1 MAAWAEDHFGDAAP
15 VKPVVLEFSMSSRRK
30 PLFQKFAARQQLP
43 LLFRRSLSG
52 LLAVGALLLSL
63 PTESRS
69 ADPSA
74 ATPAD
79 ETVWQHAAVAADHP
93 LASQAGVEVLRRGGN
108 VVDAAVAV
116 GFALSVLR
124 PASSGL
130 GGGGFMVI
138 WDAKQQRAIALD
150 YRERAPLAVSREA
163 YAAAADESRKGGLA
177 VGVPGH
183 VRGLCHALEKYGSLP
198 LAEVL
203 KPALRYATQGV
214 PLDDHEVALR
224 KSQAKRAEPD
234 ADRFVGL
241 WQQYLFEGNVPPVG
255 TRVTSPQGRALQL
268 IAEHGSDAFY
278 RGEIAAAIVKLVCS
292 RGSEMTLDDLAQM
305 DVVER
310 PVLTSQYSGFDV
322 LTMPPPSS
330 GGVALLETL
339 NILDALE
346 DGKLCIDLNR
356 GRRDEH
362 YYHVLAE
369 VMKHAFADR
378 AEFLGDADFVDVPV
392 KRLTSDSYAE
402 KLADRIQLDRTQ
414 PPEAYGRFLP
424 KDDAGTTH
432 FCVIDV
438 AGNAVACTETIN
450 TSFGSWL
457 VEPTCGIVLNNEMDD
472 FTTAAGRPNAFGLI
486 QSEANAIAPRKK
498 PLSSMTPTILV
509 KDGKAVFAA
518 GASGG
523 PRIISATLQ
532 VLLNMSRF
540 GMTPQQAVRA
550 PRIHHQWLPN
560 TLLLESELMTEF
572 GKPLQEKYGH
582 AVSKS
587 SGLAATQAASRMADG
602 LRAASDPRK
611 HGQAAGF

>member
-1 MAAWAEDHFGDAAP
+1 MSTPSILP
-15 VKPVVLEFSMSSRRK
+15 VPSGLQRI
-30 PLFQKFAARQQLP
+30 PL
-43 LLFRRSLSG
+43 RRSGEWRLTAMLVIAG
-52 LLAVGALLLSL
+52 LLLSQVAVAADG
-63 PTESRS
+63 PASR
-69 ADPSA
+69 DR
-74 ATPAD
+74 
-79 ETVWQHAAVAADHP
+79 VWQNGAVAADHP
-93 LASQAGVEVLRRGGN
+93 LASQAGVDVLQRGGN

-138 WDAKQQRAIALD
+138 WDADQQQAVALD
-150 YRERAPLAVSREA
+150 YRERAPQAVSRDAYEA
-163 YAAAADESRKGGLA
+163 TAGESRKGGLA

-183 VRGLCHALEKYGSLP
+183 VRGLCHALEKYGSLS

-203 KPALRYATQGV
+203 EPALRYATEGV
-214 PLDDHEVALR
+214 PLDEHEAALR
-224 KSQAKRAEPD
+224 RSLAKSVDPHDERFAALW
-234 ADRFVGL
+234 DR
-241 WQQYLFEGNVPPVG
+241 YLFQGKVPPAG
-255 TRVTSPQGRALQL
+255 SQVTSPQGRTLRL
-268 IAEHGSDAFY
+268 IAEQGPDAFY
-278 RGEIAAAIVKLVCS
+278 RGALASAIVDLVRS
-292 RGSEMTLDDLAQM
+292 HGSGMTLDDLARM

-310 PVLTSQYSGFDV
+310 PVLTAEYSGFNV

-330 GGVALLETL
+330 GGVALIETL
-339 NILDALE
+339 NILDSLE
-346 DGKLCIDLNR
+346 NDRLCLALNR
-356 GRRDEH
+356 GRQDEH
-362 YYHVLAE
+362 YCHVLTEA
-369 VMKHAFADR
+369 MKHAFADR

-392 KRLTSDSYAE
+392 KRLTSRAYAKE
-402 KLADRIQLDRTQ
+402 LAGRIRIDRTQ
-414 PPEAYGRFLP
+414 PPAAYGRYLP

-432 FCVIDV
+432 FCVID
-438 AGNAVACTETIN
+438 AKGNAVACTETIN

-486 QSEANAIAPRKK
+486 QSEANTIAPRKK

-509 KDGKAVFAA
+509 KDGKAVFVA

-540 GMTPQQAVRA
+540 EMTPEAAVRS
-550 PRIHHQWLPN
+550 PRVHHQWLPN
-560 TLLLESELMTEF
+560 TLLLEPQVMAEF
-572 GKPLQEKYGH
+572 GEDLQKKYGH
-582 AVSKS
+582 AVSQS
-587 SGLAATQAASRMADG
+587 SGLAATQAASRSEDG